1 MFQGH
6 KVSVVLPA
14 YNEEEGLPIT
24 LRDMPDC
31 VDEVIVVDNNS
42 RDRTAEVARSFGAV
56 VVTETTQGYGA
67 AYKAGFKAASGDI
80 IVTMD
85 ADGTYPRTFIPVLL
99 DVMLDEGL
107 DFISCDRTG
116 HKKEAS
122 SPLRLFGNWV
132 LNQAM
137 MLLFLIRLRDSQSG
151 MWVFRRALLEHIDLT
166 SDGMALSE
174 EIKIEAF
181 TRPGVSARELPIYY
195 RPRVG
200 ESKLNL
206 WHDGFYN
213 LWFLVQKRFRGLL
226 NPQPA
231 VHLPRLVRKA
241 TAPPVERE
249 AA

>member
-6 KVSVVLPA
+6 TVSVVIPA
-14 YNEEEGLPIT
+14 YNEEEGIPVT
-24 LRDMPDC
+24 LRDMPPC
-31 VDEVIVVDNNS
+31 VDEVVIVDNNS
-42 RDRTAEVARSFGAV
+42 RDRTAEVARALGAV
-56 VVTETTQGYGA
+56 VVTERRQGYGA

-85 ADGTYPRTFIPVLL
+85 ADGTYPRSFIPILL
-99 DVMLDEGL
+99 ETMVDEGI

-132 LNQAM
+132 LSVTM
-137 MLLFLIRLRDSQSG
+137 TILFGVRLRDSQTG
-151 MWVFRRALLEHIDLT
+151 MWVFRRALLEHMRLT

-181 TRPGVSARELPIYY
+181 TRKGIECRELPIYY

-206 WHDGFYN
+206 WRDGFYN
-213 LWFLVQKRFRGLL
+213 LWFLFHKRFDGLIR
-226 NPQPA
+226 PRAA
-231 VHLPRLVRKA
+231 VRLPRLARRPA
-241 TAPPVERE
+241 AEGPQRE
-249 AA
+249 G